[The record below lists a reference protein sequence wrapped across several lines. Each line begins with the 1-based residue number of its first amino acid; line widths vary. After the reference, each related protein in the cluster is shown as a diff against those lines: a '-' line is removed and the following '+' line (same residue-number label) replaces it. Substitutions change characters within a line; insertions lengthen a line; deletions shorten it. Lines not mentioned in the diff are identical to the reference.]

1 MKTIAVMSTKGGVGK
16 TRICASL
23 GRAISKLYNPS
34 DPSRLLKVGFFD
46 MDWVAPTLHIE
57 LKVKS
62 DSKLSLSNGV
72 GNVIQPVI
80 SPEGYPLVSSA
91 FIFPDDQAIL
101 ADEESKVKDILELT
115 TPGVIDWGGI
125 DYLMVDTPPS
135 TEKFIQSA
143 LKISGLHGVVLVSQP
158 AVASLTDLIRTVS
171 LMRDLQIPVIGMI
184 GNQVY
189 LVCPHDG
196 ERINLYDL
204 GEEDLSKFCSAQGV
218 PFLGSIPHVL
228 PEEGAFDLNGISEKV
243 ISQEAVILKRLSSS
257 TLPYKLLVAMIRKR
271 KGEVVTREE

>member
-1 MKTIAVMSTKGGVGK
+1 MKVIAVCSTKGGTGK
-16 TRICASL
+16 TRVTAGLGRGIHSL
-23 GRAISKLYNPS
+23 GF
-34 DPSRLLKVGFFD
+34 KVGFFD

-57 LKVKS
+57 LGVKS

-72 GNVIQPVI
+72 GDVIQPVI
-80 SPEGYPLVSSA
+80 TPEGYPLISSA

-115 TPGVIDWGGI
+115 TPGVINWGDI

-135 TEKFIQSA
+135 TEKFIQNA
-143 LKISGLHGVVLVSQP
+143 LKISNLHGVVLVSQP

-171 LMRDLQIPVIGMI
+171 LMRDLEIPVLGMI

-196 ERINLYDL
+196 EKINLYDL
-204 GEEDLSKFCSAQGV
+204 GEEDLSKFCRIQGV
-218 PFLGSIPHVL
+218 PFLGGIPHVI
-228 PEEGAFDLNGISEKV
+228 PGSSSFDLNGISERV
-243 ISQEAVILKRLSSS
+243 ISREAVVLKKLSSS
-257 TLPYKLLVAMIRKR
+257 TLPYKLLVALIRKR
-271 KGEVVTREE
+271 RVDNGEVKPTY